1 MKRFIPSYLIYLIS
15 LLLIQTAIF
24 QSFRFVF
31 LWINFEKIDPDSF
44 KFFKLM
50 LYLGLRFDIIAS
62 CYILLLPFILFTFSY
77 FFEKTKPAVYRFVSI
92 YLKVVLVVAFLICSA
107 DIPFFAFFNSRLSTS
122 AFLWKDNLGDMA
134 KFIFTDTTK
143 YFYLVLMVFASV
155 VSIFL
160 LLKLQKR
167 LFKNNDN
174 LAKHSLLHKTI
185 VSFFSLCLLI
195 IGMWGG
201 ISAKPLTIKSIGYTN
216 HYFINQLSWN
226 PLLSFYDS
234 FDSFTLDYLETTTAV
249 SKASVYLKGEGEF
262 DSPIARTVK
271 AGRNPVKANVVL
283 VIMES
288 MSASKVGFMG
298 NKNKLTPNL
307 DYLAQ
312 NGYTFSNVYTNG
324 LHTCNGIYGT
334 LFSFPSLMNEHP
346 MNNMLSSSLNFTGF
360 YQSLSENNY
369 QTAFMCTNKENFD
382 NMGAFVK
389 KNGCDHIYSMK
400 NFPKERYV
408 GAWGPPDEILFDFSI
423 PWINKLAENKSP
435 FFTTLVTIST
445 HEPYLLPEFTSF
457 KPKSADKI
465 DQTYEYADWSI
476 GRFMDSCKMQPWF
489 TNTIFVFIADHGIN
503 GVTNF
508 EIPLSFHHTPFIIYS
523 PQLLGKPKTYST
535 MGMQSDVFPTV
546 MGLLNLSYVNNTFG
560 IDLIRET
567 RPFAYF
573 SDDDKLGCI
582 SDEYFLCVEKSG
594 NRSLYS
600 YRDKSSTDLV
610 EAKTALADSMQTYAM
625 SMLQTAQWMLINKK
639 TGPQQKKN

>member
-1 MKRFIPSYLIYLIS
+1 
-15 LLLIQTAIF
+15 
-24 QSFRFVF
+24 
-31 LWINFEKIDPDSF
+31 
-44 KFFKLM
+44 M

-324 LHTCNGIYGT
+324 IHTCNGIYGT
-334 LFSFPSLMNEHP
+334 LFFISLANER
-346 MNNMLSSSLNFTGF
+346 T
-360 YQSLSENNY
+360 
-369 QTAFMCTNKENFD
+369 
-382 NMGAFVK
+382 
-389 KNGCDHIYSMK
+389 
-400 NFPKERYV
+400 
-408 GAWGPPDEILFDFSI
+408 
-423 PWINKLAENKSP
+423 
-435 FFTTLVTIST
+435 
-445 HEPYLLPEFTSF
+445 
-457 KPKSADKI
+457 
-465 DQTYEYADWSI
+465 
-476 GRFMDSCKMQPWF
+476 
-489 TNTIFVFIADHGIN
+489 
-503 GVTNF
+503 
-508 EIPLSFHHTPFIIYS
+508 
-523 PQLLGKPKTYST
+523 
-535 MGMQSDVFPTV
+535 
-546 MGLLNLSYVNNTFG
+546 
-560 IDLIRET
+560 
-567 RPFAYF
+567 
-573 SDDDKLGCI
+573 
-582 SDEYFLCVEKSG
+582 SDE
-594 NRSLYS
+594 
-600 YRDKSSTDLV
+600 
-610 EAKTALADSMQTYAM
+610 
-625 SMLQTAQWMLINKK
+625 
-639 TGPQQKKN
+639 